1 MKPRVLV
8 TRKVFPEVL
17 EALRSAW
24 EVVAN
29 EGETAWSAEELRAH
43 AAQCDA
49 LYVVS
54 GDRIDEGL
62 LAVCPRLRIVATGS
76 VGFNH
81 IDVAACTARGI
92 AVTNTPDVLNEAT
105 ADLGWAL
112 LMAAARRVCESEHWL
127 RAGQWNRWAWD
138 QFLGADVHGTTLGI
152 VGMGRIGSAIARRA
166 RGFSMRILY
175 ANRSP
180 AANEAE
186 LGATHVSLDDLLR
199 QSDHVMLVLPY
210 NPQTHHLIGER
221 ELGLMKPTATLVNIA
236 RGGIVDDAA
245 LARALR
251 QGQIAA
257 AGLDVFENEPAL
269 HPDLLTVPNVA
280 LTPHIGSATRSSRL
294 GMAML
299 AARNLLAHVAGEPLP
314 TCLNPD
320 RPAR

>member
-49 LYVVS
+49 LYVVA

-127 RAGQWNRWAWD
+127 RAGQWNRWSWD

-180 AANEAE
+180 SAHEAE
-186 LGATHVSLDDLLR
+186 LGATRVSLDDLLR

-210 NPQTHHLIGER
+210 NPQTHHLICER
-221 ELGLMKPTATLVNIA
+221 ELGLM
-236 RGGIVDDAA
+236 
-245 LARALR
+245 
-251 QGQIAA
+251 
-257 AGLDVFENEPAL
+257 
-269 HPDLLTVPNVA
+269 
-280 LTPHIGSATRSSRL
+280 
-294 GMAML
+294 
-299 AARNLLAHVAGEPLP
+299 
-314 TCLNPD
+314 
-320 RPAR
+320 